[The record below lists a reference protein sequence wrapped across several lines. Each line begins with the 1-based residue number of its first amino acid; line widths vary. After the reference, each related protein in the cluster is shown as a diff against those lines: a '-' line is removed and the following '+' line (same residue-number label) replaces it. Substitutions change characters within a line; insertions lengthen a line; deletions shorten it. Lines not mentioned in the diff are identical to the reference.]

1 MLYLKTMAKY
11 TKQTFRI
18 YWRHTKMYRGVFL
31 LIIFAISVGS
41 ITNLVAPLF
50 YKEFFDILS
59 GTGETAVKVA
69 GLKMALL
76 KVLIVYLISWVFWRT
91 SGFGVAYFQTHIMAD
106 LMNKC
111 FAYIH
116 KHSVTFF
123 NNNFVGS
130 LVKKINRFS
139 HSFEV
144 IADLLFWDLLPI
156 TVDILMIVIVLGQK
170 NLLLGMVVLLW
181 VIVYLLINYV
191 FSRYKLKFDVRR
203 AVLNSKVTGVLADT
217 ITNHLNVKLFNGY
230 EREKNGF
237 GKINA
242 QYQKLQQFIWNLANY
257 FEGGQA
263 LMMIGLELGVMFY
276 AVTLW
281 QDGII
286 SVGDFV
292 LLQAYLLNI
301 ILRLWNFGRIIRKY
315 YEALA
320 DAEEMTEV
328 LEAPHEIKDLP
339 GASVLAVNNGAI
351 EFERVMFSYNM
362 TRRVIRD
369 LDIKIR
375 SREKI
380 ALVGPSGSGKS
391 TIINLLLRNYDLTDG
406 NIMIDGLNIK
416 NVTQESL
423 WQNIAL
429 VNQDPILF
437 HRTLRENIR
446 YGNPEADDDA
456 IIQAAKQAH
465 AHDFIQNL
473 PDGYDTYVGERGVKL
488 SGGERQRVAI
498 ARAILKN
505 APILV
510 LDEATSSLDSES
522 EELIQDALVSL
533 MQNKTVIVIAHRLS
547 TIMKMDRIIVLS
559 EGMIVEQGTH
569 QNLVSGKEG
578 LYKKLWEKQ
587 VGGFIE

>member
-1 MLYLKTMAKY
+1 MAKY

-18 YWRHTKMYRGVFL
+18 YWRHTKKYRGVFL
-31 LIIFAISVGS
+31 LIIFAISLGS
-41 ITNLVAPLF
+41 ITNLIAPLY
-50 YKEFFDILS
+50 YKEFFDTLF
-59 GTGETAVKVA
+59 GTDHVVDKVIALKTALVKV
-69 GLKMALL
+69 LL
-76 KVLIVYLISWVFWRT
+76 TYLVSWIFWRI
-91 SGFGVAYFQTHIMAD
+91 SGFGVAYFQTRIMAD

-130 LVKKINRFS
+130 LVKKVNRFS

-156 TVDILMIVIVLGQK
+156 TVDIIMIVVVLGRK
-170 NLLLGMVVLLW
+170 SLLLGLVVLSW
-181 VIVYLLINYV
+181 VVVYLSINYI

-230 EREKNGF
+230 KRENEGF
-237 GKINA
+237 QKING

-263 LMMIGLELGVMFY
+263 LMMIGLELGVMYY
-276 AVTLW
+276 AVSLW
-281 QDGII
+281 EQGII

-328 LEAPHEIKDLP
+328 LEAPHEIQDIPDALSL
-339 GASVLAVNNGAI
+339 SVRQGRIDFDGVI
-351 EFERVMFSYNM
+351 FSYNK
-362 TRRVIRD
+362 TRRVIKKLD
-369 LDIKIR
+369 LRI
-375 SREKI
+375 SAREKI

-391 TIINLLLRNYDLTDG
+391 TIINLLLRNYELTG
-406 NIMIDGLNIK
+406 GMIAIDGQRINS
-416 NVTQESL
+416 VSQESL
-423 WQNIAL
+423 WHNIAL

-446 YGNPEADDDA
+446 YGNPGTNDDA
-456 IIQAAKQAH
+456 IIQAAIQAH
-465 AHDFIQNL
+465 AHDFIQSL
-473 PDGYDTYVGERGVKL
+473 PDTYDTYVGERGVKL

-522 EELIQDALVSL
+522 EELIQDALVNL

-547 TIMKMDRIIVLS
+547 TIMKMDRIIVLND
-559 EGMIVEQGTH
+559 GAIVEEGSH
-569 QNLVSGKEG
+569 QELINKQNG
-578 LYKKLWEKQ
+578 LYRRLWEKQ
-587 VGGFIE
+587 VGGFIS

>member
-1 MLYLKTMAKY
+1 M
-11 TKQTFRI
+11 
-18 YWRHTKMYRGVFL
+18 
-31 LIIFAISVGS
+31 IIFAISLGS
-41 ITNLVAPLF
+41 ITNLIAPLY
-50 YKEFFDILS
+50 YKEFFDTLF
-59 GTGETAVKVA
+59 GTDHVVDKVIALKTALVKV
-69 GLKMALL
+69 LL
-76 KVLIVYLISWVFWRT
+76 TYLVSWIFWRI
-91 SGFGVAYFQTHIMAD
+91 SGFGVAYFQTRIMAD

-130 LVKKINRFS
+130 LVKKVNRFS

-156 TVDILMIVIVLGQK
+156 TVDIIMIVVVLGRK
-170 NLLLGMVVLLW
+170 SLLLGLVVLSW
-181 VIVYLLINYV
+181 VVVYLSINYI

-230 EREKNGF
+230 KRENEGF
-237 GKINA
+237 QKING

-263 LMMIGLELGVMFY
+263 LMMIGLELGVMYY
-276 AVTLW
+276 AVSLW
-281 QDGII
+281 EQGII

-328 LEAPHEIKDLP
+328 LEAPHEIQDIPDALSL
-339 GASVLAVNNGAI
+339 SVRQGRIDFDGVI
-351 EFERVMFSYNM
+351 FSYNK
-362 TRRVIRD
+362 TRRVIKKLD
-369 LDIKIR
+369 LRI
-375 SREKI
+375 SAREKI

-391 TIINLLLRNYDLTDG
+391 TIINLLLRNYELTG
-406 NIMIDGLNIK
+406 GMIAIDGQRINS
-416 NVTQESL
+416 VSQESL
-423 WQNIAL
+423 WHNIAL

-446 YGNPEADDDA
+446 YGNPGTNDDA
-456 IIQAAKQAH
+456 IIQAAIQAH
-465 AHDFIQNL
+465 AHDFIQSL
-473 PDGYDTYVGERGVKL
+473 PDTYDTYVGERGVKL

-522 EELIQDALVSL
+522 EELIQDALVNL

-547 TIMKMDRIIVLS
+547 TIMKMDRIIVLND
-559 EGMIVEQGTH
+559 GAIVEEGSH
-569 QNLVSGKEG
+569 QELINKQNG
-578 LYKKLWEKQ
+578 LYRRLWEKQ
-587 VGGFIE
+587 VGGFIS